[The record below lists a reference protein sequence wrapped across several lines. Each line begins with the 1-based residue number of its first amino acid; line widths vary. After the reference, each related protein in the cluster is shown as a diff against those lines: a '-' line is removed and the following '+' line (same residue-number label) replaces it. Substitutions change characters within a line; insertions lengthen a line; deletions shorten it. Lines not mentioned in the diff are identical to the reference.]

1 MSDTE
6 IHKTSSLEEGDRNG
20 NDDNKSKQKPS
31 KRKYILAGFGLL
43 LLIAIGLG
51 VGLGVGLSRKN
62 DNNDSDDSGSSD
74 SSNDSSGPTLS
85 NNNSTSNSSVWHPTA
100 GTTWNYLLLSSPIT
114 NATNGTQAIGMDLFD
129 IQTDIIEGLQQ
140 NGAKVICYFSAGSYE
155 NWRPDQSQFQPE
167 DLGKSL
173 KGWKGER
180 WLNVSSPNVHKIMEA
195 RMNLAVEK
203 HCDAIDPDNVD
214 GYDNDNGLGLTQT
227 DAINYLSFLSTAA
240 HSRGLAIGL
249 KNAGGIVDNVVD
261 VFQFS
266 VQEQCEQTKECEQY
280 TPFISQNKP
289 VFHVEY
295 PKGDK
300 TNDNINI
307 SDTQKQ
313 TICDDPTAKGF
324 STIMKNMNL
333 DSWIESC

>member
-1 MSDTE
+1 MSDIET
-6 IHKTSSLEEGDRNG
+6 HKASSLEEEGRVNYDHIAG
-20 NDDNKSKQKPS
+20 KQKTS
-31 KRKYILAGFGLL
+31 RRKYIFAGLGLL
-43 LLIAIGLG
+43 LLILIGLGIGLG
-51 VGLGVGLSRKN
+51 VGLTHKN
-62 DNNDSDDSGSSD
+62 DDADDSGSSE
-74 SSNDSSGPTLS
+74 SSSDPSGPVLS
-85 NNNSTSNSSVWHPTA
+85 NNSSTNSSIWQPAA
-100 GTTWNYLLLSSPIT
+100 GISWNYLLLSPPLT
-114 NATNGTQAIGMDLFD
+114 NATNGTQAIGLDLFD
-129 IQTDIIEGLQQ
+129 VQTEIVQGLQQ

-155 NWRPDQSQFQPE
+155 NWRPDQAQFQPD

-195 RMNLAVEK
+195 RMDLAVQK

-214 GYDNDNGLGLTQT
+214 GYDNDNGLGLTET
-227 DAINYLSFLSTAA
+227 DAINYLSFLSTSA

-280 TPFISQNKP
+280 TPFITQNKP

-300 TNDNINI
+300 TNNNADV
-307 SDTQKQ
+307 SATQKQ
-313 TICDDPTAKGF
+313 IICNDSTAKGF

>member
-1 MSDTE
+1 MSDIETR
-6 IHKTSSLEEGDRNG
+6 KASSLEEEGRTDSVHNIG
-20 NDDNKSKQKPS
+20 KQKKS
-31 KRKYILAGFGLL
+31 RRIFILAGLSLL
-43 LLIAIGLG
+43 LLIAVGLG

-62 DNNDSDDSGSSD
+62 SDADDSGSSG
-74 SSNDSSGPTLS
+74 SSSDPSGPILS
-85 NNNSTSNSSVWHPTA
+85 NNNSTNNSSVWQPAA
-100 GTTWNYLLLSSPIT
+100 GITWNYLLLSPPLT
-114 NATNGTQAIGMDLFD
+114 NTTNGTQALGMDLFD
-129 IQTDIIEGLQQ
+129 VQTPIVQGLQQ

-155 NWRPDQSQFQPE
+155 NWRPDQAQFQPG

-173 KGWKGER
+173 KGWKGEK

-195 RMNLAVEK
+195 RMDLAVQK

-214 GYDNDNGLGLTQT
+214 GYDNDNGLGLTET

-249 KNAGGIVDNVVD
+249 KNAGGIVGNVVD

-300 TNDNINI
+300 TNNDVNI

-313 TICDDPTAKGF
+313 QICSDPTAKGF

>member
-1 MSDTE
+1 MSDIETN
-6 IHKTSSLEEGDRNG
+6 KASSSFEEEGR
-20 NDDNKSKQKPS
+20 KTS
-31 KRKYILAGFGLL
+31 KRKYILAGLGLL

-62 DNNDSDDSGSSD
+62 DDSSDDSGSNESSSD
-74 SSNDSSGPTLS
+74 PSGPTLS
-85 NNNSTSNSSVWHPTA
+85 NNSSIGNSSIWQPSA
-100 GTTWNYLLLSSPIT
+100 GTTWNYLLLSPPLS
-114 NATNGTQAIGMDLFD
+114 NATNGTQALGMDLFD
-129 IQTDIIEGLQQ
+129 VKTEIVQGLQA

-155 NWRPDQSQFQPE
+155 DWRPDQSQFQSN

-173 KGWKGER
+173 KGWKGEK

-214 GYDNDNGLGLTQT
+214 GYDNDNGLGLTET

-249 KNAGGIVDNVVD
+249 KNAGGIVDNVVNA
-261 VFQFS
+261 FQFS

-280 TPFISQNKP
+280 THFISQNKP

-300 TNDNINI
+300 INDNVNI
-307 SDTQKQ
+307 SDSQKQ
-313 TICDDPTAKGF
+313 EICNDSTAKGF